1 MSNIFY
7 NINCR
12 SSIPESSQ
20 KPSTSKTLGRPR
32 GHPIKALTQSKK
44 DLNLSEEDS
53 DDSTEITGKKTK
65 INNFS
70 SLKKVKSQESF
81 NNSSNV
87 RQNHVENN
95 NIQQTLSNPSHRN
108 WSFEPHK
115 YDQNVK
121 ENAVASLAENH
132 QQQSNSILGV
142 SDRISKEKQKFFR
155 FSVFNIER
163 KSKFEMK
170 NTKKL
175 LKQRNDDNATNEQAN
190 LSSKSSGQD
199 KYAFTSN
206 SDSSCDTNKIKH
218 NKFKNNS
225 SNNSNNNSRQP
236 LKISTSK
243 KLNNNNNSSNL
254 KGLETPH
261 ISSDEESQSSCCS
274 SDNESSSASSTSSDS
289 SSDSDDSS
297 LNRESNPTPFNIGS
311 SNQSFKTDTI
321 STMNV
326 FACINSRELLNSS
339 KKSNCW
345 SSLPFVENQKLDTL
359 HKLQNA
365 SSSRSFGFSSSS
377 TTIGNDIW
385 GFAAE
390 AKKTTNVFN
399 TGSET
404 KSSEDTYSD
413 HRINIVKPNS
423 SSSNIHPQNL
433 SAALRKRLLRN
444 PNEYFVKSRRTT
456 TLMNNNFI
464 ASSDEEA
471 NPLSPSKLFKKAV
484 TYKKFDIFSNK
495 CLLMGANHGQN
506 DAKNLNTSYEMD
518 NSNQSTIKCSQSPYK
533 DNNQFDLG
541 KNSKESYNI
550 PLKKNI

>member
-1 MSNIFY
+1 MIISNNYVF
-7 NINCR
+7 CR
-12 SSIPESSQ
+12 SSLPESAQ
-20 KPSTSKTLGRPR
+20 KTSTSKPLGRPR

-44 DLNLSEEDS
+44 DLNLSEEES
-53 DDSTEITGKKTK
+53 DDSTEITGKKSK
-65 INNFS
+65 ITNLS
-70 SLKKVKSQESF
+70 SIKKAKSQESF

-95 NIQQTLSNPSHRN
+95 NIQQSLSNASHRN
-108 WSFEPHK
+108 WPFEPHK

-121 ENAVASLAENH
+121 ENAVTSLAENH
-132 QQQSNSILGV
+132 QQQSSSILGV

-170 NTKKL
+170 SSKKL
-175 LKQRNDDNATNEQAN
+175 LKQRYDDNAPNEQTI

-206 SDSSCDTNKIKH
+206 SDSSCDSKIKRNKIK
-218 NKFKNNS
+218 NYSK
-225 SNNSNNNSRQP
+225 NNSRQP
-236 LKISTSK
+236 PLKISTTK
-243 KLNNNNNSSNL
+243 KLNNNTSNL
-254 KGLETPH
+254 VKGHQTSH

-274 SDNESSSASSTSSDS
+274 SDNESSSASSSSSDS

-297 LNRESNPTPFNIGS
+297 LNKESNPMPFIG

-365 SSSRSFGFSSSS
+365 SSSRSFGFSSS
-377 TTIGNDIW
+377 TTIGNDSW

-390 AKKTTNVFN
+390 AKKTINVFN

-404 KSSEDTYSD
+404 RRSSEDTYSD
-413 HRINIVKPNS
+413 YKNNIVRPNS
-423 SSSNIHPQNL
+423 SSSNIHPQNKI

-444 PNEYFVKSRRTT
+444 PNEYFVKSRRST

-484 TYKKFDIFSNK
+484 TYKKFDILSNK

-550 PLKKNI
+550 P